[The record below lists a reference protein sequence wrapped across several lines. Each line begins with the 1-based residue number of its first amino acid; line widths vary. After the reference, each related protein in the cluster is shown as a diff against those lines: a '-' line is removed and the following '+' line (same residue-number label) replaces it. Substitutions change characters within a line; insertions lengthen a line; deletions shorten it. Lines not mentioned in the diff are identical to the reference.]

1 VSEVS
6 NSDGTSGF
14 NYNRKGMLGD
24 GDASTAYSGIACK
37 SPGKAKTIVS
47 ELASITMDSI
57 SGVNSATARSTA
69 NMNTSSRSSLT
80 TAPQEITD
88 DPIPRSPHSASA
100 DHSVL
105 EDSRVGGSVLAWLST
120 GAGEERGIEKERE
133 KAGGLGA
140 MVTVSDLTDHPSKPH
155 SLVFFLRV
163 PVGGQDR
170 GSDKGTDKRF
180 EVELEFEFDLLNDN
194 AHSVVAE
201 MKECEEL
208 SSVPIDSEHITRLF
222 APFVKA
228 GTRQLQQSLSSSN
241 GPPSSAGLARAV
253 IAEVRVCCDCLLPL
267 ALLSYRVQGADLN
280 GPSLHTIPPLHSP
293 STWKTFHTTS
303 VSLSN
308 PLHPLPSHKSPGA
321 LFRCWCRRQLGES

>member
-1 VSEVS
+1 VYEVS

-37 SPGKAKTIVS
+37 SPGKARSIIS
-47 ELASITMDSI
+47 ELASITTDSN
-57 SGVNSATARSTA
+57 SSVNSATVRSSV

-80 TAPQEITD
+80 TAPQEMSD
-88 DPIPRSPHSASA
+88 DLIPRSPHSASA
-100 DHSVL
+100 DHSTT
-105 EDSRVGGSVLAWLST
+105 EDARACGLALAGVVT
-120 GAGEERGIEKERE
+120 GAGEERGTEKERE

-140 MVTVSDLTDHPSKPH
+140 MVTVSDLTDHPTKPH

-163 PVGGQDR
+163 PVEGQDR
-170 GSDKGTDKRF
+170 GMDKGTDKRF

-241 GPPSSAGLARAV
+241 GSPSSAGLARAV
-253 IAEVRVCCDCLLPL
+253 IAEVMCLRCVRVCL
-267 ALLSYRVQGADLN
+267 R
-280 GPSLHTIPPLHSP
+280 
-293 STWKTFHTTS
+293 S
-303 VSLSN
+303 VSLTRSVVMSC
-308 PLHPLPSHKSPGA
+308 HVS
-321 LFRCWCRRQLGES
+321 